1 VKDCRVTIHGEPDI
15 AFETVTPVLER
26 QLEGSKR
33 VLWRVPQRSAMTEEE
48 H

>member
-1 VKDCRVTIHGEPDI
+1 VKDGRVAIHGEPDI
-15 AFETVTPVLER
+15 AFESVTSVLER
-26 QLEGSKR
+26 QFEGSKR